1 MKSLATKFNIYKDY
15 SIDLIKL
22 SGPILAGNLA
32 NMLISVGDVVVA
44 GRHSTV
50 TLGAISVATAIF
62 MTFMIAAAGLMASIS
77 PVVSNLRGER
87 KTTKTLFRATVKY
100 SLIIGLL
107 FFLIIRLAINYVNL
121 IGLAP
126 DLYPLV
132 IEYLDISSWGMF
144 GGLLFL
150 ALKEFL
156 QAYEIVNFPNFV
168 VVAEIFLNLF
178 LNVALVFGMW
188 GFPELGVKGLAIA
201 SLIVRTVG
209 GIALLIYCIPFLK
222 GHSKRTKTYIK
233 ELLKTGW
240 PISFALFFEFLGF
253 NITAVLVGKFSSM
266 LAAAHN
272 IIITITSLTYM
283 FPMSV
288 SNAMAIKVGF
298 ANGEKNMTDIKRYSL
313 AGIYLSVIFMA
324 LNTLAYIFFPEFLLS
339 LFTNDKNVILTALPI
354 INIVHCYLF
363 FDGIQCC
370 CVGSLKGLKDTKPI
384 MFTMAISYLLIGIPT
399 GCILAFKF
407 NIVLIGFWSGL
418 ALALFT
424 ACIIS
429 STILLF
435 RIKQMQKISACHKP

>member
-1 MKSLATKFNIYKDY
+1 METLTTKFKTYCNYAK
-15 SIDLIKL
+15 DLIKL
-22 SGPILAGNLA
+22 SAPIMAGNLA
-32 NMLISVGDVVVA
+32 NMLINVGDIVVA

-62 MTFMIAAAGLMASIS
+62 MTFMIAAIGLMASIS

-100 SLIIGLL
+100 SLITGLL
-107 FFLIIRLAINYVNL
+107 FCILIRLLIGQVDK

-132 IEYLDISSWGMF
+132 VEYLDISSWGMF
-144 GGLLFL
+144 GGLLFM

-156 QAYEIVNFPNFV
+156 QAYEIVNFPNLV
-168 VVAEIFLNLF
+168 IVAQIFINLF
-178 LNVALVFGMW
+178 LNIALVFGMW

-209 GIALLIYCIPFLK
+209 AIALFLYCLPFLK
-222 GHSKRTKTYIK
+222 GRSKRVKSYIK

-253 NITAVLVGKFSSM
+253 NITAVLVGKFSST

-272 IIITITSLTYM
+272 IIITITSITYM

-288 SNAMAIKVGF
+288 SNAIGIKVGF
-298 ANGEKNMTDIKRYSL
+298 ANGERNILDVKRYSL
-313 AGIYLSVIFMA
+313 AGAYLSVIFMA
-324 LNTLAYIFFPEFLLS
+324 LNAILYICCPEFLLS
-339 LFTNDKNVILTALPI
+339 LFTKDNVVIKAALPVMS
-354 INIVHCYLF
+354 IVLYYLF
-363 FDGIQCC
+363 FDGIQCS

-384 MFTMAISYLLIGIPT
+384 MATMGIAYLLIGIPV

-407 NIVLIGFWSGL
+407 NIVLLGFWIGL
-418 ALALFT
+418 ALALFS
-424 ACIIS
+424 ACMIS
-429 STILLF
+429 STILI
-435 RIKQMQKISACHKP
+435 RKIKKLKKIYRLS